1 MINQPDLVIEERDEQ
16 GEPRLDLARLEPGQG
31 ALHYRPARRI
41 QMRYRFVNRQ
51 DAPCQLWLALPPELP
66 TQRQVQ
72 IDGLTPEPQQV
83 ADDVLGL
90 NRLAFFTLEPGQEL
104 CFTLRAELHAV
115 EFRPGQATGEGP
127 LLSEA
132 ERAVYL
138 RSTRLITV
146 TDEVRAEALRIVGDA
161 PTMLEQARRLYMHLV
176 RFYRYQW
183 PPAARGS
190 EAMRRSRRGDCG
202 EYSFLYAAW
211 CRALGIPCRVMV
223 GTFAHGQLNAHV
235 WNEVFLDGIGW
246 MPVDSSIFQT
256 PLRVPLLADL
266 DWALQ
271 RVAAR
276 FGCLPA
282 DRLVFSID
290 PEVPL
295 TPAFVE
301 QTAPDRL
308 ARDQVGGQQL
318 AWGYESL
325 DGSAPYMQPI
335 YLRFP
340 ASSHP
345 AEGVKT
351 PLLER
356 LLRWPVSGE
365 VERLLGRWSFDDPL
379 AYRLGTWL
387 MVLGFMVGVLGTLL
401 DNLGVA
407 GFDLPRI
414 LGYIVANIVFI
425 RRTGVRWWKLLLL
438 GLFTIELIARLAG

>member
-1 MINQPDLVIEERDEQ
+1 MIDLPDLLIEERDEQ
-16 GEPRLDLARLEPGQG
+16 RGLPLETAPLAPGQG
-31 ALHYRPARRI
+31 ALHYQPTRRV
-41 QMRYRFVNRQ
+41 QMRYHFVNRQ

-66 TQRQVQ
+66 TQRQIEIADLMPQ
-72 IDGLTPEPQQV
+72 PQQI
-83 ADDVLGL
+83 ADDALGL
-90 NRLAFFTLEPGQEL
+90 NRLAFFTLAPGETL
-104 CFTLRAELHAV
+104 SFTLRAELHAV
-115 EFRPGQATGEGP
+115 AFLAGQSTEHGP
-127 LLSEA
+127 LLSDA

-138 RSTRLITV
+138 RSTRLINITE
-146 TDEVRAEALRIVGDA
+146 EVRAEALRIVGDA
-161 PTMLEQARRLYMHLV
+161 PTVLEQARRLYMHLV

-183 PPAARGS
+183 PPDARGS
-190 EAMRRSRRGDCG
+190 EAMRRNRRGDCG

-223 GTFAHGQLNAHV
+223 GTFAYGQLNAHV
-235 WNEVFLDGIGW
+235 WNEVFVDGIGW
-246 MPVDSSIFQT
+246 LPTDSSIFQT
-256 PLRVPLLADL
+256 PLRLPLLADL

-276 FGCLPA
+276 FGSLPG

-295 TPAFVE
+295 TPDFVE
-301 QTAPDRL
+301 QAVPDRL
-308 ARDQVGGQQL
+308 ARNQIGGRQL

-325 DGSAPYMQPI
+325 DGNAPYLQPI

-340 ASSHP
+340 ADSHP
-345 AEGVKT
+345 TKDVTT
-351 PLLER
+351 PPLER

-387 MVLGFMVGVLGTLL
+387 MVLGFLVGVLGTLL
-401 DNLGVA
+401 DSLGMA
-407 GFDLPRI
+407 SFDLPRI
-414 LGYIVANIVFI
+414 LGYLVANIVFI

-438 GLFTIELIARLAG
+438 GLFVIELIARLAG